1 MGASESK
8 PPNNPILARIEQEA
22 VRAAVP
28 RGLKDER
35 SRQLE
40 YDLNWCYNRNNWFFT
55 IGGLVVGVTL
65 GYSMRSVQPIAWAA
79 ILAPAADWFYEQHAC
94 AELQEAYN
102 EHQKR
107 LKDEARARAEAAKAE
122 VREHY
127 AQYMAAEAAGAGGS
141 GGGGGGGYSGPKGGS
156 SVGGSGL
163 APSNLSSGSGI
174 GGGGGGGGGLAGAGM
189 ATGAGAGAGVGA
201 GTESGAGVGATR
213 RGWWPW
219 SGAGSKA

>member
-8 PPNNPILARIEQEA
+8 PPTNPILARIEQEA

-40 YDLNWCYNRNNWFFT
+40 YELNWCYNRNNWYFT
-55 IGGLVVGVTL
+55 IGGLVVGISL
-65 GYSMRSVQPIAWAA
+65 GYSMRSLQPVAWAA

-94 AELQEAYN
+94 AELQEAYS

-107 LKDEARARAEAAKAE
+107 IKGEARARAEAAKAE

-127 AQYMAAEAAGAGGS
+127 AQYMAAEAAGAAGV
-141 GGGGGGGYSGPKGGS
+141 GGGGGGAPGSYSGPAGGSGGAAAGPGGGPGGLGAGGGS
-156 SVGGSGL
+156 SGVPGAVAG
-163 APSNLSSGSGI
+163 PSVT
-174 GGGGGGGGGLAGAGM
+174 AGAGGE
-189 ATGAGAGAGVGA
+189 AGSGAGAA
-201 GTESGAGVGATR
+201 R

-219 SGAGSKA
+219 SGSGSKA